1 MVAVAVAAA
10 FGQFGAVSSL
20 GDVAKHFANFHE
32 ARSLQAQVGISTTV
46 LGTGLAVLR
55 LASLAALPLSALAD
69 RHGRTRILRRI
80 VILGLTFTALAA
92 FSPGYWWFVFLFACA
107 RPLLSATNSLI
118 QVIVTETSTDRNRM
132 HRLAWL
138 AAGAG
143 LGAGLSAV
151 LHGIVRGENSFRILF
166 ALAMVPAIVLWP
178 TLRHV
183 LETHRRDDSAT
194 MPRLGSVS
202 PEYRGRLIILAI
214 LAVVVALVSGPANS
228 FAFVYGERVLH
239 IPPSRVALVVASSAL
254 LGLAGLLASRWSAH
268 RLGRRHTVVIGAV
281 ATAAT
286 STVAYFGGETL
297 FTAGYLFGVAAAAF
311 FAPAASALT
320 TESFPRS
327 YRATAAGWVVVSGVV
342 GATLG
347 LFVFGAVGDALNT
360 VGPSALRIPSLV
372 TFLPMLPLVFLV
384 YRLPETRD
392 TALVD

>member
-20 GDVAKHFANFHE
+20 GDVAKHFSHFHE
-32 ARSLQAQVGISTTV
+32 SRSLQSQVGISTTM
-46 LGTGLAVLR
+46 LGTGLAILR

-80 VILGLTFTALAA
+80 VTLGLLFTALAA

-118 QVIVTETSTDRNRM
+118 QVIVTETSSDRNRV

-166 ALAMVPAIVLWP
+166 ALALLPAIVLWP
-178 TLRHV
+178 TLQHV
-183 LETHRRDDSAT
+183 LETHRRDVAESL
-194 MPRLGSVS
+194 PRLGAVS
-202 PEYRGRLIILAI
+202 AEYRGRLLVLAI
-214 LAVVVALVSGPANS
+214 LAVVVALVTGPANS

-239 IPPSRVALVVASSAL
+239 IPPSRVAVVVASSSL
-254 LGLAGLLASRWSAH
+254 LGLAGLIASRWSAQ
-268 RLGRRHTVVIGAV
+268 RYGRRHTVVIGAF

-286 STVAYFGGETL
+286 STLAYFGGETL

-311 FAPAASALT
+311 LAPAASALT
-320 TESFPRS
+320 TESFPRA
-327 YRATAAGWVVVSGVV
+327 YRATAAGWVVVSGVL

-347 LFVFGAVGDALNT
+347 LFVFGAVGDALNA

-372 TFLPMLPLVFLV
+372 TFLPLLPLVLLI

-392 TALVD
+392 SSLVD